1 MRTRLVTVLVAA
13 ILAAVLFGACGPA
26 GPHDDAGP
34 EADPVALLT
43 VLPVPAGLRDVS
55 PATAAPAA
63 AIMDAMLGES
73 TPEGARRLTDSGMS
87 KSAVRVFG
95 TASGGRM
102 YAIVSV
108 WPSRL
113 VASNFALEVAQRRLG
128 KPGFRAWTPDDV
140 PGTQGVRQSGG
151 GAGEGRRPLRGTER
165 DRGALHGGRLGGRGG
180 PHAGAAG
187 HRAAGQGLT
196 DAPGARGR

>member
-151 GAGEGRRPLRGTER
+151 AQEKVVARSVGPNVIEVRSTGDVSEDAVARTLER
-165 DRGALHGGRLGGRGG
+165 LVIVQQAKG
-180 PHAGAAG
+180 
-187 HRAAGQGLT
+187 
-196 DAPGARGR
+196 